1 MKKLHVVNK
10 GDTLWGIARCYHVT
24 VQDLVK
30 WNNIPS
36 SKINHLKIGQK
47 IYLYDNSD
55 NDSNYETELR
65 IDIMDLA
72 FKPILKAT
80 LKLEYD
86 GQIKTVTTTNGK
98 FENIYIKNHEKGLKV
113 YFKNIKGT
121 FDLIADHK
129 KLPTGKKVIRLTSR
143 MIKVKGNT
151 HVKEGAKQYTVTD
164 ILSDLKKMGQPV
176 LDGLGKVLDG
186 ARDNKNVKNKDIPKA
201 TDQQMRTDNGNKTHV
216 VSFQFTEDNFLLT
229 PINNVYRSYIIA
241 SAKKYG
247 LTPHALAALI
257 NAEAAKTKDGQWN
270 ANSKAQSTTAAGLT
284 QFLSDTWL
292 DMANNKSTLI
302 GKYKNENP
310 SASKEKILNLRF
322 KPEMSI
328 DAAGAYAIHNFKA
341 SGLDYKRLKE
351 PSSIAKLAYLLHHE
365 GATGGSHFVNNKI
378 SEERSKKLLY
388 KQFGKNGQ
396 KTADGYIKKYG
407 SAKVAYIEW
416 LSTYIDTK
424 IRVLHYVPDSK
435 KTSLKEVSMR
445 DTIKVLKGEKS
456 SVQNSAKN
464 QTAEKPNNTTQAKLE
479 ETKQKTVVNNSP
491 QLPETTPAVGGSNT
505 WCDPLAINKLRTAGL
520 QSVKSATFGK
530 VRNGGTTNHQ
540 GIDLAANI
548 GTDMY
553 AVCNGKV
560 VYAGDSG
567 GAYGKVVI
575 LAVNKND
582 LPLKQRNYVAKFIK
596 TDEVFF
602 FYAHLSSIFVSSANI
617 INAKTIIG
625 KTGDTGNAKG
635 MTTIARGGHLHFEVR
650 SAKSLGKGLVGRFD
664 PIPLF
669 LTKLL

>member
-1 MKKLHVVNK
+1 MKKLHIVNN
-10 GDTLWGIARCYHVT
+10 GDTLWGISRCYHVT

-36 SKINHLKIGQK
+36 NKINQLKIGQK
-47 IYLYDNSD
+47 IFLHDNPKYVL
-55 NDSNYETELR
+55 NFETELR

-86 GQIKTVTTTNGK
+86 GHIKTVTTTNGK
-98 FENIYIKNHEKGLKV
+98 FENIYVKNHEKGLKV
-113 YFKNIKGT
+113 YFKNIKGD

-143 MIKVKGNT
+143 MIKVKGST
-151 HVKEGAKQYTVTD
+151 HVKDGTKQYTVKD
-164 ILSDLKKMGQPV
+164 ILSDLKKIGQPV
-176 LDGLGKVLDG
+176 LDGLGKVLGG
-186 ARDNKNVKNKDIPKA
+186 AEENVKNKDIPKA
-201 TDQQMRTDNGNKTHV
+201 IDQQVRTDEGNKTHV

-229 PINNVYRSYIIA
+229 PINNVYRAHIIT

-257 NAEAAKTKDGQWN
+257 NAEAAKTKQGQWN
-270 ANSKAQSTTAAGLT
+270 ANSEASSSSATGLT
-284 QFLSDTWL
+284 QFLNATWL
-292 DMANNKSTLI
+292 EVANDKSTLV

-310 SASKEKILNLRF
+310 TASEEKILNLRF
-322 KPEMSI
+322 KPDMAI
-328 DAAGAYAIHNFKA
+328 DAAAAYAIKNFKQ
-341 SGLDYKRLKE
+341 SGLSYQKLKE

-365 GATGGSHFVNNKI
+365 GAGGGKSFVNNTI

-388 KQFGKNGQ
+388 AQFGKDGQ

-424 IRVLHYVPDSK
+424 IRVLHYVPDNE
-435 KTSLKEVSMR
+435 KTSLKEVSMQ

-456 SVQNSAKN
+456 STQTSTKN
-464 QTAEKPNNTTQAKLE
+464 QTVEKQNNTTQAKLE
-479 ETKQKTVVNNSP
+479 ETKQKSVEKNSP
-491 QLPETTPAVGGSNT
+491 QLLETTPAVGGSNT
-505 WCDPLAINKLRTAGL
+505 WCDPLEINKLRTAGL

-540 GIDLAANI
+540 GIDLVANI
-548 GTDMY
+548 GTDVY

-560 VYAGDSG
+560 AYAGDSG

-582 LPLKQRNYVAKFIK
+582 LSLKQRNYVAKFIK

-602 FYAHLSSIFVSSANI
+602 FYAHLSSIFVSSTNI
-617 INAKTIIG
+617 IDAKTVVG